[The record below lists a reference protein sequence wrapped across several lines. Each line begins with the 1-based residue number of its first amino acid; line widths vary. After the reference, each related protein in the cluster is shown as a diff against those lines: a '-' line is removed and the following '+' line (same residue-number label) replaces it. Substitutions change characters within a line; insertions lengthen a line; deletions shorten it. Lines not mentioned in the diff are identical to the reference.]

1 MRAQPF
7 AVLSGWALISFGCA
21 TTTPEVDRA
30 ETLFVESFDGL
41 QLAYD
46 DRGTGDCLLFIHGL
60 CCERGFWTHAANEF
74 ARDYRVIT
82 MDLGG
87 HGESGTNRES
97 WTLADMAG
105 DVVALVRHLN
115 LSELTLIGHS
125 MGGPVSLLATEQLD
139 GRVRG
144 IVAVEALHDPDM
156 KMDLAS
162 MQPYLQ
168 MMADD
173 YAGFWELNIQSA
185 FPEGA
190 DPEIMERVR
199 TVGTNSPFEVAHGLM
214 VSFTNY
220 DAAETLRACRV
231 PVRCINAAMYPMRLE
246 ASQAIA
252 KDYDAVTLDGVGHF
266 LMLEDPEGFAE
277 QLADIVT
284 SLRSL

>member
-1 MRAQPF
+1 MRAPSI
-7 AVLSGWALISFGCA
+7 AVLSGWALLSFGCA
-21 TTTPEVDRA
+21 TTTPKVDRT

-41 QLAYD
+41 RLAYD
-46 DRGTGDCLLFIHGL
+46 DRGTGDCLLFVHGL
-60 CCERGFWTHAANEF
+60 CCERGFWTHSATKF

-97 WTLADMAG
+97 WTLDDMAG
-105 DVVALVRHLN
+105 DVVALVRHLD

-156 KMDLAS
+156 KMDIAG

-173 YAGFWELNIQSA
+173 YAGFWELNIKSA

-190 DPEIMERVR
+190 DPEIMERVLK
-199 TVGTNSPFEVAHGLM
+199 VGTNSPFEVTHGLM

-220 DAAETLRACRV
+220 DSAETLRTCRV
-231 PVRCINAAMYPMRLE
+231 PVRCINAEMYPMRLE

-277 QLADIVT
+277 QLADILA